1 MENLS
6 DDQSVIMEEIDPQ
19 NITDEQ
25 KCNNLKSIDKQIKI
39 FTARKDYIR
48 TMLNIEKSIPGP
60 TNETTQK
67 LEAEAAG
74 LDDKIKALEEYN
86 LILQDIHRTHPTATN
101 THIGGY
107 IKIQAESADH
117 HREIT
122 KFLTD
127 KKVQY
132 YVTDPPSTN
141 RPLKLVIKGLLATT
155 DPEDIKK
162 DLIDQGIKIEKVAQ
176 LRQFKTKS
184 PLPIFMLEITRDEN
198 VDDIFK
204 IRSCL
209 YMQIKFDPFRK
220 NSRPTQ
226 CYNCNCFHHASQN
239 CSMKTRC
246 LKCGGGHRTGQCEI
260 KEKIINPTCINCN
273 AEGHM
278 ASSTECPL
286 FPKPR
291 KGKGQSQKENKK
303 RNENIQENSALITPG
318 LSFAQVTSGQ
328 NSQQRAARGSDS
340 STSNSD
346 NKNKNKSFNSETLNH
361 INCQGGDFSFLE
373 AIFEMKKIFDLFPNL
388 ISEMKKS
395 SKCTDPTDKL
405 QCLLKAGDYN
415 AKHTSWGCNYSDP
428 RGNYLLRYI
437 TNNNLDLISPPTPTR
452 FGTDSASTLDYA
464 LIKNLIWPCTADSIP
479 ELSSDHNPVKF
490 HFPRTSNFAI
500 PPPQLNTTWSI
511 FTKILANSDNF
522 FFPTANSTHEIDS
535 QVSNLTDEIL
545 NAHASASRPFYHTEQ
560 PYVQGELKELFKERN
575 KARKTWQH
583 TRHPQH
589 KIELNR
595 LQNAIKRKIY
605 HYRQQAWEDNLST
618 LNAEDNSLW
627 GIAKAFRKKT
637 SPISAL
643 NGPTGIALSDTNKTE
658 VIAHS
663 LEKQFHLND
672 IHNPR
677 KDEIITN
684 VVDAYMDS
692 NINNTDIIPP
702 TLPSE
707 IIQIIKN
714 IKIKKCP
721 GRDGITN
728 KMLKKLPRL
737 TIFKITNIINNMLTL
752 RYFPMSW
759 KTAVVIPILKS
770 GKNSALAE
778 SYRPISLL
786 PVLSKL
792 AEKVILARLND
803 HLERENI
810 LIPEQHGFRPRLSI
824 SHQLLRVVEFIK
836 EGNNKDECTAAVF
849 LDIQKAFDRVWHTGL
864 LFKLITYKI
873 PPPLIY
879 LLNSYISDRS
889 FTVKINRTF
898 SQLKKI
904 NAGVAQGSILAPT
917 LFNLYVNDITK
928 NSNTIICMYA
938 DDTAILSRHRNLDTL
953 VENIN
958 EHLAHLETWFSVW
971 KIAFNSS
978 KTEAVFFSKRK
989 PPPEITQQNQRIPW
1003 SQHTKYLGVIV
1014 DKNLTFRQHIPYIR
1028 DKFKDTTRKLYSL
1041 ICRKSKLSRPVF
1053 LKVWGAPPWGGAM
1066 TLQGGR
1072 ERIENLKIFLKK
1084 ITGKRSKTKCFLP

>member
-1 MENLS
+1 
-6 DDQSVIMEEIDPQ
+6 
-19 NITDEQ
+19 
-25 KCNNLKSIDKQIKI
+25 
-39 FTARKDYIR
+39 
-48 TMLNIEKSIPGP
+48 
-60 TNETTQK
+60 
-67 LEAEAAG
+67 
-74 LDDKIKALEEYN
+74 
-86 LILQDIHRTHPTATN
+86 
-101 THIGGY
+101 
-107 IKIQAESADH
+107 
-117 HREIT
+117 
-122 KFLTD
+122 
-127 KKVQY
+127 
-132 YVTDPPSTN
+132 
-141 RPLKLVIKGLLATT
+141 
-155 DPEDIKK
+155 
-162 DLIDQGIKIEKVAQ
+162 
-176 LRQFKTKS
+176 
-184 PLPIFMLEITRDEN
+184 
-198 VDDIFK
+198 
-204 IRSCL
+204 
-209 YMQIKFDPFRK
+209 
-220 NSRPTQ
+220 
-226 CYNCNCFHHASQN
+226 
-239 CSMKTRC
+239 MKTRC

-260 KEKIINPTCINCN
+260 KEKILNPTCINCN

-278 ASSTECPL
+278 ASSTSPSRE
-286 FPKPR
+286 R
-291 KGKGQSQKENKK
+291 
-303 RNENIQENSALITPG
+303 
-318 LSFAQVTSGQ
+318 
-328 NSQQRAARGSDS
+328 RAARESDS
-340 STSNSD
+340 STSNSE
-346 NKNKNKSFNSETLNH
+346 NKNKNKRFNSETLNH
-361 INCQGGDFSFLE
+361 INCQGGDFSFLQ

-395 SKCTDPTDKL
+395 SNCTDPTDKL
-405 QCLLKAGDYN
+405 QCLLKGVEATLVALTPSDQEPFLVASIYAPPNPNYRNLGADLDGIFKIFKSAFLAGDYN

-437 TNNNLDLISPPTPTR
+437 TNNNLDLIAAPTPTR
-452 FGTDSASTLDYA
+452 YGTDSASTLDYA
-464 LIKNLIWPCTADSIP
+464 LIKHLIWPCIADSIP
-479 ELSSDHNPVKF
+479 ELSV
-490 HFPRTSNFAI
+490 
-500 PPPQLNTTWSI
+500 
-511 FTKILANSDNF
+511 
-522 FFPTANSTHEIDS
+522 
-535 QVSNLTDEIL
+535 LTI
-545 NAHASASRPFYHTEQ
+545 
-560 PYVQGELKELFKERN
+560 
-575 KARKTWQH
+575 
-583 TRHPQH
+583 
-589 KIELNR
+589 I
-595 LQNAIKRKIY
+595 
-605 HYRQQAWEDNLST
+605 RQQAWEDNLST

-677 KDEIITN
+677 KDEIITS

-707 IIQIIKN
+707 IIQIIKK

-752 RYFPMSW
+752 RYFLISW
-759 KTAVVIPILKS
+759 KTAVVIPILKP

-810 LIPEQHGFRPRLSI
+810 LIPEQHGFRPRLST

-836 EGNNKDECTAAVF
+836 EGNNKDECTAVVF

-917 LFNLYVNDITK
+917 LFILYVNDITK

-971 KIAFNSS
+971 KIALNSS
-978 KTEAVFFSKRK
+978 KKEAVFFSKRK
-989 PPPEITQQNQRIPW
+989 PPPEITLQNQRIPW

-1014 DKNLTFRQHIPYIR
+1014 DKNLTFS
-1028 DKFKDTTRKLYSL
+1028 DNT
-1041 ICRKSKLSRPVF
+1041 
-1053 LKVWGAPPWGGAM
+1053 
-1066 TLQGGR
+1066 
-1072 ERIENLKIFLKK
+1072 
-1084 ITGKRSKTKCFLP
+1084 

>member
-1 MENLS
+1 
-6 DDQSVIMEEIDPQ
+6 MEEFDPQ

-39 FTARKDYIR
+39 YTARKDYIKN
-48 TMLNIEKSIPGP
+48 MLNIEKSIPGP
-60 TNETTQK
+60 TNETSQQ

-74 LDDKIKALEEYN
+74 LDDKIKALEGKMLEFLPCPVPLCAHNFKYNKNNKKRTAEPIIRPSKLTAKVNENKLDVEDFKIPWKTAKINTIPKENIKITSTKNKFAALNTANDDVEDVTPAAPKVKPVMMKLFPEYN

-101 THIGGY
+101 THIGG
-107 IKIQAESADH
+107 
-117 HREIT
+117 
-122 KFLTD
+122 
-127 KKVQY
+127 
-132 YVTDPPSTN
+132 
-141 RPLKLVIKGLLATT
+141 LLAST

-162 DLIDQGIKIEKVAQ
+162 DLIDQGIKIEKDAQ
-176 LRQFKTKS
+176 QRQFKTKS
-184 PLPIFMLEITRDEN
+184 PLPIFTIEITRDEN

-220 NSRPTQ
+220 NSRPAQ
-226 CYNCNCFHHASQN
+226 CYNCNFFHHASQN

-260 KEKIINPTCINCN
+260 KEKIVNPTCINCN
-273 AEGHM
+273 AQGHM

-303 RNENIQENSALITPG
+303 RNDNTQENSAFITPG

-340 STSNSD
+340 STSNSE

-405 QCLLKAGDYN
+405 QCLLKGTTGPVQPEVGAVLRSSLKDRFPIFMFPPLPLTGVEATLVALTPLIRN
-415 AKHTSWGCNYSDP
+415 LSWLPLSMPHQVQITETWEPTS
-428 RGNYLLRYI
+428 
-437 TNNNLDLISPPTPTR
+437 TNIQ
-452 FGTDSASTLDYA
+452 FCY
-464 LIKNLIWPCTADSIP
+464 
-479 ELSSDHNPVKF
+479 
-490 HFPRTSNFAI
+490 

-511 FTKILANSDNF
+511 FTKILANPDNF
-522 FFPTANSTHEIDS
+522 FLPTANSTHEIDS
-535 QVSNLTDEIL
+535 QVSNLADEIL

-589 KIELNR
+589 KTELNR

-637 SPISAL
+637 SPISAF

-677 KDEIITN
+677 KDEIITS

-692 NINNTDIIPP
+692 NINNTDIIPL

-707 IIQIIKN
+707 IIQIIKK

-759 KTAVVIPILKS
+759 KTAVVIPILKPD
-770 GKNSALAE
+770 KNSALAE
-778 SYRPISLL
+778 SYRPICLL

-810 LIPEQHGFRPRLSI
+810 LIPEQHGFRPRLST

-849 LDIQKAFDRVWHTGL
+849 LDIQKAFDRRES
-864 LFKLITYKI
+864 KLDQYGPKLNETVPPDSKI
-873 PPPLIY
+873 I
-879 LLNSYISDRS
+879 DQEERAE
-889 FTVKINRTF
+889 KE
-898 SQLKKI
+898 K
-904 NAGVAQGSILAPT
+904 
-917 LFNLYVNDITK
+917 
-928 NSNTIICMYA
+928 
-938 DDTAILSRHRNLDTL
+938 
-953 VENIN
+953 VER
-958 EHLAHLETWFSVW
+958 ERE
-971 KIAFNSS
+971 KERQ
-978 KTEAVFFSKRK
+978 KGREKRK
-989 PPPEITQQNQRIPW
+989 GRKGER
-1003 SQHTKYLGVIV
+1003 KG
-1014 DKNLTFRQHIPYIR
+1014 KAEREREKERQ
-1028 DKFKDTTRKLYSL
+1028 K
-1041 ICRKSKLSRPVF
+1041 
-1053 LKVWGAPPWGGAM
+1053 
-1066 TLQGGR
+1066 GR
-1072 ERIENLKIFLKK
+1072 EKRKGRKGERKGKAEREREKEGQKGREKRKGRKGKGRKGERKGKAEREREKEKVEREREKERQKERKGRAEREREKEKAEIEREKEKAEIEREKEK
-1084 ITGKRSKTKCFLP
+1084 AEIESE

>member
-1 MENLS
+1 MIVKAISYMRN
-6 DDQSVIMEEIDPQ
+6 DD
-19 NITDEQ
+19 
-25 KCNNLKSIDKQIKI
+25 
-39 FTARKDYIR
+39 IR
-48 TMLNIEKSIPGP
+48 TTGP
-60 TNETTQK
+60 VQP
-67 LEAEAAG
+67 
-74 LDDKIKALEEYN
+74 
-86 LILQDIHRTHPTATN
+86 DIVAVLR
-101 THIGGY
+101 
-107 IKIQAESADH
+107 S
-117 HREIT
+117 
-122 KFLTD
+122 
-127 KKVQY
+127 
-132 YVTDPPSTN
+132 S
-141 RPLKLVIKGLLATT
+141 LK
-155 DPEDIKK
+155 D
-162 DLIDQGIKIEKVAQ
+162 
-176 LRQFKTKS
+176 RF
-184 PLPIFMLEITRDEN
+184 PIFMFPPPPRLTGVEATLVALTPSDQEPFLVASIYAPPGPNYRNLVADLDGIFN
-198 VDDIFK
+198 IFK
-204 IRSCL
+204 S
-209 YMQIKFDPFRK
+209 
-220 NSRPTQ
+220 
-226 CYNCNCFHHASQN
+226 
-239 CSMKTRC
+239 
-246 LKCGGGHRTGQCEI
+246 
-260 KEKIINPTCINCN
+260 
-273 AEGHM
+273 
-278 ASSTECPL
+278 
-286 FPKPR
+286 
-291 KGKGQSQKENKK
+291 
-303 RNENIQENSALITPG
+303 
-318 LSFAQVTSGQ
+318 V
-328 NSQQRAARGSDS
+328 
-340 STSNSD
+340 
-346 NKNKNKSFNSETLNH
+346 
-361 INCQGGDFSFLE
+361 FL
-373 AIFEMKKIFDLFPNL
+373 
-388 ISEMKKS
+388 
-395 SKCTDPTDKL
+395 
-405 QCLLKAGDYN
+405 AGDYN

-437 TNNNLDLISPPTPTR
+437 TNNNLDLIAPPAPTR
-452 FGTDSASTLDYA
+452 YGTDSASTLDYA
-464 LIKNLIWPCTADSIP
+464 LIKNLIWPCTADSMP
-479 ELSSDHNPVKF
+479 ELSSDHNPVRF

-511 FTKILANSDNF
+511 FTKILANPDNF
-522 FFPTANSTHEIDS
+522 FLPTANSTHEIDS

-560 PYVQGELKELFKERN
+560 PYVQGELKEELFKERN

-589 KIELNR
+589 KTELNR

-677 KDEIITN
+677 KDEIITS

-692 NINNTDIIPP
+692 NINNTDIPP

-707 IIQIIKN
+707 IIQIIKK
-714 IKIKKCP
+714 IKIKKYP

-759 KTAVVIPILKS
+759 KTAVVIPILKPD
-770 GKNSALAE
+770 KNSALAE

-810 LIPEQHGFRPRLSI
+810 LIPEQHGFRPRLST

-889 FTVKINRTF
+889 FTVKLIVP
-898 SQLKKI
+898 S
-904 NAGVAQGSILAPT
+904 
-917 LFNLYVNDITK
+917 
-928 NSNTIICMYA
+928 
-938 DDTAILSRHRNLDTL
+938 RNL
-953 VENIN
+953 
-958 EHLAHLETWFSVW
+958 
-971 KIAFNSS
+971 
-978 KTEAVFFSKRK
+978 
-989 PPPEITQQNQRIPW
+989 
-1003 SQHTKYLGVIV
+1003 
-1014 DKNLTFRQHIPYIR
+1014 
-1028 DKFKDTTRKLYSL
+1028 KD
-1041 ICRKSKLSRPVF
+1041 
-1053 LKVWGAPPWGGAM
+1053 
-1066 TLQGGR
+1066 
-1072 ERIENLKIFLKK
+1072 
-1084 ITGKRSKTKCFLP
+1084 